1 MILRRQMTLGLVLAM
16 CFVAVSSLH
25 VQDAA
30 AAASEAELIKIIK
43 SNAPRAA
50 KDKACRELQ
59 VIGTEACIDA
69 LAVLLVDETYSHM
82 ARYAL
87 EPMPYPKVGKTLRD
101 ALGKTKGVTK
111 IGIITSLGFRK
122 DAEAVGQLVK
132 LLGDADVDVASAA
145 AAALGRIGTPEAAKA
160 IDALRGRAKGG
171 LRAVAAEASLTAA
184 ERLVEQGQAA
194 QAAAICADL
203 QGADWPPHVRLGAF
217 VGLLGAGGDKAVD
230 MAVAAIGGSDAGFR
244 AAAIA
249 NSGSL
254 KGAGVAKRLA
264 SQLAKLPPDA
274 QVLLIGALT
283 VRGDTAVRPEIVTAA
298 GSADPAVRV
307 AAVVALARLGDAECI
322 PVLYKALIEG
332 KSDAEKRSAVNSL
345 QVLPGEKVNPAL
357 LACMKR
363 APAAAR
369 AELIETL
376 ALRKADGIVS
386 DLVKEANGPD
396 AAVRAAA
403 VKALG
408 QLAAP
413 SDLPALLGLLV
424 APKDAAAVDGIER
437 AVVRV
442 ARKIADEAT
451 RADAVL
457 AALGKS
463 PATPVRCSLLRT
475 LGGIG
480 NAKAFKTV
488 VAALSDTNADV
499 TDAAVRALSSW
510 PDARALDA
518 CLGVFRTSDSMVHR
532 VLALRGC
539 VRLLG
544 LSDRKAGQKLKIFA
558 ELMKTAKRGQDRRLV
573 LSGIAGVADP
583 AAVGAVRPYLRDAEV
598 KDEAEL
604 ALLAIAR
611 AIRTSHPAQAKAAA
625 QALLKSKNRT
635 IRRDAG
641 RLVRDLSSR

>member
-1 MILRRQMTLGLVLAM
+1 MIFRRQMTLGLVLAM
-16 CFVAVSSLH
+16 CVVAVSSLH
-25 VQDAA
+25 VRDAA

-43 SNAPRAA
+43 GSAPRAA
-50 KDKACRELQ
+50 KDAACRELQ
-59 VIGTEACIDA
+59 VVGTEACIDA
-69 LAVLLVDETYSHM
+69 LAVLLVDEATSHM

-87 EPMPYPKVGKTLRD
+87 EPMGYPKVGKALRD

-111 IGIITSLGFRK
+111 VGIITSLGFRK
-122 DAEAVGQLVK
+122 DAQAVGQLAR
-132 LLGDADVDVASAA
+132 LLGDADANVAASA
-145 AAALGRIGTPEAAKA
+145 AAALGRIGTPTAAKA
-160 IDALRGRAKGG
+160 LDALRARAKGP

-184 ERLVEQGQAA
+184 ERLVEQGQDA

-230 MAVAAIGGSDAGFR
+230 MAVAAIAGSDAGFR

-264 SQLAKLPPDA
+264 GQLAKLPPDA
-274 QVLLIGALT
+274 QVLLIGALA
-283 VRGDTAVRPEIVTAA
+283 VRGDTAVRAEIVTAA
-298 GSADPAVRV
+298 GSADDAVRV
-307 AAVVALARLGDAECI
+307 AAVVALARLGDVDCL
-322 PVLYKALIEG
+322 PVLYKALVDG
-332 KSDAEKRSAVNSL
+332 KSDAEKRSAVNSM
-345 QVLPGEKVNPAL
+345 QVLPGETVNPAL

-363 APAAAR
+363 APVAAR

-376 ALRKADGIVS
+376 ALRRAGGIVG
-386 DLVKEANGPD
+386 DLVTEAKGPD

-408 QLAAP
+408 QLAGP

-424 APKDAAAVDGIER
+424 APKDPADVDGVER

-442 ARKIADEAT
+442 ARKIAESA

-499 TDAAVRALSSW
+499 ADAAVRALSSW

-518 CLGVFRTSDSMVHR
+518 CLRVFRTSGSMVHR

-544 LSDRKAGQKLKIFA
+544 LSDRKAGEKLAIFA

-583 AAVGAVRPYLRDAEV
+583 AAVAAVKPYLRDAEV

-604 ALLAIAR
+604 ALLAVAR
-611 AIRTSHPAQAKAAA
+611 SIRTSHPAQAKAAA

-635 IRRDAG
+635 IRRDAT
-641 RLVRDLSSR
+641 RLVRDLSSK